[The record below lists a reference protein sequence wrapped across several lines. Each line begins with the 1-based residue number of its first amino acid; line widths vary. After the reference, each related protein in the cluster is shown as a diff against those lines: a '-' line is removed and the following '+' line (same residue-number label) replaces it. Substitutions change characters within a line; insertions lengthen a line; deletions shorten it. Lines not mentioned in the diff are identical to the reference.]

1 VSKPPFKPDEV
12 GEWSILKLD
21 IVEKYGHGYTMAF
34 KNEHGAYLKKY
45 YIDGF
50 SGAGVHVVKRTRQ
63 EIEGS
68 PKRALNV
75 TPPFDGFHFIDL
87 NPAKTGH
94 LEQLCKGRE
103 NVWIHT
109 DDANE
114 RLKMLLPTFK
124 YENYKRALCLLDP
137 YGLQLDWEV
146 MQMAGQLGTID
157 MFLNFPIMDMNRNA
171 FLWKPELADPD
182 DIARMTRFW
191 GDDSWRQVAW
201 ADSKQPDMFR
211 VTEQEKQPNKVIAEA
226 FRERLKKVAGF
237 TYVPEPLPMTNRKT
251 ERSNGAVSKC
261 AWRRP
266 GVSRSIPAS
275 EVLCGFQPCCRPVFS
290 RPILPCARPFGANP
304 GANSAR
310 SPPRQRALGYW
321 PERSNGAVPE
331 IPTLFA
337 PFRGCSAIK
346 HDPKQTAP

>member
-1 VSKPPFKPDEV
+1 MSKPPFKPDEV

-21 IVEKYGHGYTMAF
+21 IVEKYGHGYTTAF
-34 KNEHGAYLKKY
+34 KNERGAYLKKY

-94 LEQLCKGRE
+94 LEQLCEGRE

-109 DDANE
+109 NDANK

-146 MQMAGQLGTID
+146 MQMAGQVGTID

-211 VTEQEKQPNKVIAEA
+211 VTELEKQPNKVIAEA

-237 TYVPEPLPMTNRKT
+237 TYVPEPLPMTNSKNAVVYYLFFAARNPAAGNIIESIFTRARK
-251 ERSNGAVSKC
+251 GAY
-261 AWRRP
+261 R
-266 GVSRSIPAS
+266 
-275 EVLCGFQPCCRPVFS
+275 
-290 RPILPCARPFGANP
+290 
-304 GANSAR
+304 
-310 SPPRQRALGYW
+310 
-321 PERSNGAVPE
+321 
-331 IPTLFA
+331 T
-337 PFRGCSAIK
+337 
-346 HDPKQTAP
+346 